1 MDLNSAAMRILF
13 ICPKFN
19 GYENLLIEE
28 MRSLDFNVTFFPDKP
43 PGFFY
48 RLLSFFPSFI
58 KDFLIKSYLESIIKC
73 AESED
78 FDSVFVVKGTVLDSA
93 FMISLK
99 NLLPNSKFLMYQW
112 DSSLTHKSYL
122 RIAKFFDEV
131 YTFDRLDA
139 SDNNFKYL
147 PLFYSKYYSN
157 VSPVQAPDYDMVFV
171 GEYYPDS
178 DRLAI
183 VKRIKEVAKREG
195 LKFKFSL
202 RVDLFALFKFIL
214 YRQLSILD
222 IPYISIGRMSQEN
235 VVNVY
240 SNSTAVLDIEHN
252 QQNGLTMRTMEV
264 LGAGLKLVTT
274 NKNIYQEDFFN
285 EERILIID
293 REKPILTKS
302 FFESAPLAP
311 INPNYSI
318 RSWLKLIL

>member
-1 MDLNSAAMRILF
+1 MDLVTLAMRILF

-28 MRSLDFNVTFFPDKP
+28 MWSLDFHVTFFPDKP

-48 RLLSFFPSFI
+48 RLLSFFPSRI
-58 KDFLIKSYLESIIKC
+58 KDLLIKRYLHTIIKC
-73 AESED
+73 AENED
-78 FDSVFVVKGTVLDSA
+78 FDCVFVVKGTVLDPS
-93 FMISLK
+93 FMVSLK

-112 DSSLTHKSYL
+112 DSSLAHNSYL
-122 RIAKFFDEV
+122 SISKFFDEV
-131 YTFDRLDA
+131 FTFDRLDVLN
-139 SDNNFKYL
+139 NNFKYL
-147 PLFYSKYYSN
+147 PLFYSKHYASLKQTQ
-157 VSPVQAPDYDMVFV
+157 VPDYDLVFV

-183 VKRIKEVAKREG
+183 VKKIEKVAKREG

-202 RVDLFALFKFIL
+202 RADLFALIKFIL
-214 YRQLSILD
+214 YQQLSISD
-222 IPYISIGRMSQEN
+222 IPYISIGRMSQES
-235 VVNVY
+235 VVNIY
-240 SNSTAVLDIEHN
+240 SNSFAVLDIEHH

-285 EERILIID
+285 KERIMIID
-293 REKPILTKS
+293 REKPTLVKS
-302 FFESAPLAP
+302 FFQRTPLVP
-311 INPNYSI
+311 INTSYSI